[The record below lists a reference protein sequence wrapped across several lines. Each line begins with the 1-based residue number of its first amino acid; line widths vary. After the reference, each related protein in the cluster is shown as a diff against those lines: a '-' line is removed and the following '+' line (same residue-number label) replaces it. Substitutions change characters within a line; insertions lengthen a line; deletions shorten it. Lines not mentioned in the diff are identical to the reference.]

1 MRVASRLGRAGRALL
16 RPLLRPLQPISAL
29 GWAVAGVGVVL
40 TFLDWRLGWVEAAV
54 VGAGSLGAF
63 AVALVLT
70 IGRST
75 YAIDLGVSDRRV
87 RVAQRVA
94 GRLLVRNVGTRRLLP
109 ARLEL
114 PVGRGR
120 AAFPLPSLA
129 GGAEHEEL
137 FAVPTE
143 RRGVIEI
150 GPVLSVRGDPWG
162 LLRRRV
168 AWTDLLEVHVHP
180 EITRLDGTAV
190 GVLRDLEGQSTTVVS
205 DADISFHALRD
216 YVPGDDRRHIH
227 WKSTARTGTL
237 MVRQFED
244 TRRTHTAVALA
255 TGLGDHRDDE
265 EFELAVSVAAS
276 IGVRALRDEHD
287 LTFLAGTRALHTGSS
302 VRLLDDVSAIE
313 RSADGHTAAELASW
327 VAAGAAESSVAIL
340 VTGSTSADSVLR
352 GQVRHLRP
360 GVRTVVLTCTVGA
373 ASAVRSHGRLSLA
386 TVGSLPALAR
396 VLRQAVAG

>member
-1 MRVASRLGRAGRALL
+1 MRVPRRLRRALRTLL
-16 RPLLRPLQPISAL
+16 RPISGL
-29 GWAVAGVGVVL
+29 GWAVAGAGAVMTALG
-40 TFLDWRLGWVEAAV
+40 WRLGWVEAAV
-54 VGAGSLGAF
+54 VGAGLLGAF

-87 RVAQRVA
+87 RVGQRVA
-94 GRLLVRNVGTRRLLP
+94 GRLLVRNVGPRRLLP

-114 PVGRGR
+114 PVGHGR

-137 FAVPTE
+137 FAVPTS
-143 RRGVIEI
+143 RRGVIRI

-180 EITRLDGTAV
+180 EITRLEATAV

-227 WKSTARTGTL
+227 WKTTARTGTL

-255 TGLGDHRDDE
+255 TGPGDHRDDD

-276 IGVRALRDEHD
+276 IGVQALRDEHD
-287 LTFLAGTRALHTGSS
+287 LTFLAGARRLHSENS
-302 VRLLDDVSAIE
+302 MRLLDEIAAVE
-313 RSADGHTAAELASW
+313 RAPDGHTAAELAAW
-327 VAAGAAESSVAIL
+327 VSSSAAESSVAIL
-340 VTGSTSADSVLR
+340 VTGSTAADSLLR

-360 GVRTVVLTCTVGA
+360 GVRTVVLTCAEGA
-373 ASAVRSHGRLSLA
+373 PSAVRSHGSLSLA
-386 TVGSLPALAR
+386 TVGSLSSLAR
-396 VLRQAVAG
+396 VLRRAVAG